1 MPSPS
6 LMLTRAGK
14 FLTDNSPALLTGVG
28 VAGVVT
34 TVVLTAKASFRA
46 AQILRDVETKKIE
59 ETGELLEPKEML
71 ELTWKIY
78 IPPATAAVMTIVAI
92 IFASRIGARRA
103 AAMTAAYA
111 LSEKLFEEYR
121 DKIVEK
127 IGEKKEEAA
136 RDELAQERV
145 TANPPNDDVVSMVTG
160 ISVLC
165 MDAYTGRYFINDME
179 TIRAAVNEINHRI
192 LNGDMYVSLSEF
204 YELVG
209 LDATSMSGDVGWNV
223 DKLLDVKFSST
234 LTPKNHPCLVMDFH
248 TMPVRYYE
256 HFR

>member
-1 MPSPS
+1 MQGLSGVLRRGS
-6 LMLTRAGK
+6 S
-14 FLTDNSPALLTGVG
+14 FITDNSPALLTGIG

-34 TVVLTAKASFRA
+34 TVFLTAKASFRA

-71 ELTWKIY
+71 ELTWKVY
-78 IPPATAAVMTIVAI
+78 IPPATAAVMTVAAI

-111 LSEKLFEEYR
+111 LSEKLFDEYR

-127 IGEKKEEAA
+127 MGEKKEEAA

-145 TANPPNDDVVSMVTG
+145 TANPPNDDIVSMVTG

-165 MDAYTGRYFINDME
+165 MDAYTGRYFISDME
-179 TIRAAVNEINHRI
+179 TIKAAVNEINYRI
-192 LNGDMYVSLSEF
+192 LNGEMYISLTEF
-204 YELVG
+204 YESIG

-234 LTPKNHPCLVMDFH
+234 LTPKNHPCLVMDFR

-256 HFR
+256 HFH